1 MADLNTGGEG
11 GEGGGG
17 GKKKHGKQR
26 AKKQSTRI
34 DMTPMVDLA
43 FLLLTFFVLTSTFS
57 KPVTMEITMPIK
69 DDKVEPTKVKHIL
82 TIVVTKG
89 DSLAYYYGEMDTAS
103 TAPFAITT
111 FSKDGIRKV
120 LMEKNKVTFDKVKE
134 IEKKLL
140 TDKTKS
146 DKDKK
151 DLLKKQAGELMA
163 LKEALTVVIK
173 TTDDAKYGRVV
184 DMVDE
189 MSIVSVG
196 KYALVDISN
205 SELAF
210 LQQQKIIK

>member
-1 MADLNTGGEG
+1 MAQLDTGGDS
-11 GEGGGG
+11 GG
-17 GKKKHGKQR
+17 GKGKHSKQR
-26 AKKQSTRI
+26 AKKQNTHI

-57 KPVTMEITMPIK
+57 KPVTMEITMPVK
-69 DDKVEPTKVKHIL
+69 DDKNEPTKVKNIL
-82 TIVVTKG
+82 TLVVTKG
-89 DSLAYYYGEMDTAS
+89 DSIAYYYGVMDTAS
-103 TAPFAITT
+103 TAPFSLTT

-120 LMEKNKVTFDKVKE
+120 LAENNKETIKKIQE
-134 IEKKLL
+134 IEKNLL
-140 TDKTKS
+140 KDKTK
-146 DKDKK
+146 DDQEKK
-151 DLLKKQAGELMA
+151 DLLKKQSMELMG

>member
-1 MADLNTGGEG
+1 MAQLDTGGDS
-11 GEGGGG
+11 G
-17 GKKKHGKQR
+17 GKGKGKHGKQR
-26 AKKQSTRI
+26 AKKQNTHI

-57 KPVTMEITMPIK
+57 KPVTMEITMPVK
-69 DDKVEPTKVKHIL
+69 DKNDEPTKVKNIL
-82 TIVVTKG
+82 TLVVTKG
-89 DSLAYYYGEMDTAS
+89 DSIAYYYGVMDTAS
-103 TAPFAITT
+103 TSPFSVTT

-120 LMEKNKVTFDKVKE
+120 LVENNKETIKKVKE
-134 IEKKLL
+134 IEKNLL
-140 TDKTKS
+140 ADKTKTEQE
-146 DKDKK
+146 KK
-151 DLLKKQAGELMA
+151 DLLKKQSMELMG

-189 MSIVSVG
+189 MSIVNVG